1 MQRPLVTLAAPPP
14 PLAAPPPPGGLA
26 MANPPPAPP
35 TGAPPR
41 VAISTANP
49 TPAPP
54 TSAPPTG
61 APPTGAPPRVATD
74 GPALPQ
80 PQDDTLVVNDGGQNP
95 TDTIGDG
102 DQLLDVASDN
112 QWTDVHQ

>member
-41 VAISTANP
+41 VA
-49 TPAPP
+49 
-54 TSAPPTG
+54 
-61 APPTGAPPRVATD
+61 TD

-95 TDTIGDG
+95 TETIGDG
-102 DQLLDVASDN
+102 DQPLDAASDN